1 MKKLLII
8 VISVLISIIF
18 VSTGLA
24 FSKPPPER
32 STKEQMVP
40 EKTPVPD
47 AAPAAEKV
55 LAPKKRTERAKIAGF
70 VGIVAIVDSNLIQV
84 KSKMEEVTFDASNP
98 ELKGY
103 NALSDVMVGDTVT
116 VAYTKDGIM
125 ITRLKGAVKTKT
137 SEEKKSERTKKRRSK
152 KDTKKIVPR
161 KQVEKPKISGFVG
174 TVTMI
179 YSNLIDVW
187 SKKGEV
193 VTFDA
198 SNPELKGYNALSDV
212 MVGDTVTVAYT
223 KDGIMIT
230 RLKGAVKTK
239 TSEEKKSEKES
250 KSSRKTVITRIT
262 CTGKGPCAV
271 SVDKPED

>member
-1 MKKLLII
+1 MNFFLIVENRKVEVVKKLLII

-137 SEEKKSERTKKRRSK
+137 SEEKKSE
-152 KDTKKIVPR
+152 
-161 KQVEKPKISGFVG
+161 
-174 TVTMI
+174 
-179 YSNLIDVW
+179 
-187 SKKGEV
+187 
-193 VTFDA
+193 
-198 SNPELKGYNALSDV
+198 
-212 MVGDTVTVAYT
+212 
-223 KDGIMIT
+223 
-230 RLKGAVKTK
+230 
-239 TSEEKKSEKES
+239 KES